1 MLRAVTFDHWGT
13 LVDARHSNTQS
24 RIEYLA
30 PLAPACTADAIS
42 AAWDVSWDRFYQLMF
57 QGISPSTA
65 TFLSFVLDELQVALP
80 ADTFLAVDR
89 YWREAMLD
97 DPPPLLPGAGDVLE
111 QLRGRGLRIGMIS
124 DTGVTPGA
132 VLRARLTQLGLHS
145 FFDWFTFSDEIGVTK
160 VRPYPFRHTA
170 RALGV
175 SPAETLHVGD
185 LPETDIR
192 GGSAAGY
199 CTALLL
205 EVSDRRDGIAEADL
219 VLERLVELPQA
230 VATLSATLGRA

>member
-1 MLRAVTFDHWGT
+1 VLRAVTFDHWGT
-13 LVDARHSNTQS
+13 LVDARHSNKQS
-24 RIEYLA
+24 RIDHLL
-30 PLAPACTADAIS
+30 PLVPACAADAVS
-42 AAWDVSWDRFYQLMF
+42 AAWDVSWERFHRLLF
-57 QGISPSTA
+57 EGISPSTS

-80 ADTFLAVDR
+80 PDTFLAVDR
-89 YWREAMLD
+89 YWQEAMLD

-111 QLRGRGLRIGMIS
+111 AMRSQGLRIGMIS
-124 DTGVTPGA
+124 DTGVTPGT
-132 VLRARLTQLGLHS
+132 VLRARLEQTGLHS

-160 VRPYPFRHTA
+160 TRPYPFRHTA

-192 GGSAAGY
+192 GGKAAGY
-199 CTALLL
+199 RTALLL

-219 VLERLVELPQA
+219 VLKRLVEMPQA
-230 VATLSATLGRA
+230 VATLQAALGRA